1 MFGFPIG
8 LIFGYILQKIIIERL
23 RLNPFSTR
31 ISGMILMLWM
41 GIGYAISTQVRCI
54 CFLTIP
60 SLCGKT
66 GRAYINTFILTMI
79 ITGPLENIIS
89 NAKEST
95 RVISCIASL
104 NYNHT
109 VKRFKLM
116 FKPVKEI
123 VWDLVGAGDKLKD
136 GTKGFEGAY
145 KEIEEEQWYSFLE
158 LNSKK
163 KKGKNKV
170 YSLFTIIIFSSF
182 SFLSL
187 GIFTKGV
194 KACYKSFGA
203 AYDRCHSY
211 LPVIGYLLCWP
222 MKLTFICDIAGAFM
236 GKRACDSKDALSPGF
251 GESMDT
257 ADEVQKEFDKEF
269 GVQVHYK
276 LDIPPEKVDQI
287 TPQDIGHSLKYQ
299 FEKKKRTLEFF
310 LNLATRI
317 LTFTFIFVF
326 QTSRKYCDQY
336 LRNIEF
342 DNRYITSYFRHIDER
357 RKAQDKVTLL
367 PLKKGEKIEL
377 VEPFR
382 VRISKDEKAKL
393 LMNSILL
400 VGELLTASIIL
411 TFDWI
416 FCEFLMLIQRHS
428 QITYYQTG
436 VHHIKMTVFGDGFV
450 GTMVRS
456 VLKGFD
462 KKHKIDE
469 FTTTAE
475 CLPRA
480 SKLHSNSI
488 IILYSTFLLIFALMF
503 IETYALRLRRAICRF
518 FFPKREKK
526 RILFLYNDWLK
537 KRNAYMRFMR
547 HRVRKRARDQALAL
561 DSGVFLSLRLLY
573 PRYFGWL
580 GKLGFGKKKC
590 LVCEEVESR
599 KRPFIVCSKECPFC
613 YCPECWKDMQGKCY
627 VCLPDDDEDSPLSDE
642 DFDDEDA

>member
-1 MFGFPIG
+1 MAEDGFPGREFRGYIKAEEPLKIKQSSFDLTVPKEEEDTISDEESSTLDRKDLREIKRTYDDPNKRQASEVQPLRPHDSELESSESSEQESSESSSAETEESKEEIDSLLEESSSSIQIPEELIRERLKSKSHRVDGYRRREKGILKWFFRCSPCISKLLFSKRTEYRAIKGMFGFPIG

-145 KEIEEEQWYSFLE
+145 KEIEEEVHDEDEIKMAAAETQQLDAE
-158 LNSKK
+158 
-163 KKGKNKV
+163 
-170 YSLFTIIIFSSF
+170 
-182 SFLSL
+182 L

-367 PLKKGEKIEL
+367 PLKKGEKI
-377 VEPFR
+377 
-382 VRISKDEKAKL
+382 
-393 LMNSILL
+393 
-400 VGELLTASIIL
+400 
-411 TFDWI
+411 
-416 FCEFLMLIQRHS
+416 
-428 QITYYQTG
+428 G

-469 FTTTAE
+469 FTTTA
-475 CLPRA
+475 
-480 SKLHSNSI
+480 
-488 IILYSTFLLIFALMF
+488 
-503 IETYALRLRRAICRF
+503 
-518 FFPKREKK
+518 
-526 RILFLYNDWLK
+526 
-537 KRNAYMRFMR
+537 
-547 HRVRKRARDQALAL
+547 
-561 DSGVFLSLRLLY
+561 
-573 PRYFGWL
+573 
-580 GKLGFGKKKC
+580 
-590 LVCEEVESR
+590 
-599 KRPFIVCSKECPFC
+599 
-613 YCPECWKDMQGKCY
+613 
-627 VCLPDDDEDSPLSDE
+627 
-642 DFDDEDA
+642 